1 MIFNNRC
8 RIILLKKKFFQC
20 WQQLQ
25 NRRTLEAIDYRPLW
39 RADVFALFEKNDLD
53 RHADGNR
60 GCARGKKTKRSL
72 MARNTRYGRKLPG
85 VTVICAFF
93 FFSPLPFSPP
103 YRHDQVVQLC
113 NSCAIITDVSAIDR
127 FRRYRAYQG
136 MKMKKK
142 KKRKRSVPDFDP
154 S

>member
-1 MIFNNRC
+1 M
-8 RIILLKKKFFQC
+8 
-20 WQQLQ
+20 
-25 NRRTLEAIDYRPLW
+25 LEAIDYRPLW

-93 FFSPLPFSPP
+93 FLHFPSLLRIVMIRLFSYIIL
-103 YRHDQVVQLC
+103 VQ
-113 NSCAIITDVSAIDR
+113 
-127 FRRYRAYQG
+127 
-136 MKMKKK
+136 
-142 KKRKRSVPDFDP
+142 
-154 S
+154 